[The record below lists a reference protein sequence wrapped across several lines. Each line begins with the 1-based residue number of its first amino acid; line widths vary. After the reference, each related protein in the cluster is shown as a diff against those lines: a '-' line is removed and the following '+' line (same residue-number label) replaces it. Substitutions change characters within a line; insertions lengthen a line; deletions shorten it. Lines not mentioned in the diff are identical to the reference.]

1 MESAQVN
8 SLELLEVEA
17 QHKGKAQEV
26 IQAILPMAASV
37 QGAEVSRPH
46 IRACGAGQERK
57 AGTLSSGARVA
68 FLSQPLGASWANSGL
83 YSLR

>member
-8 SLELLEVEA
+8 SLELLGVEA
-17 QHKGKAQEV
+17 KHKGGAHEVAQ
-26 IQAILPMAASV
+26 AMLPTAVSA

-46 IRACGAGQERK
+46 VGACGQDRERK
-57 AGTLSSGARVA
+57 AGTLSSGGMAA
-68 FLSQPLGASWANSGL
+68 FLNQPLGASWANSGL